1 MIDLLYALL
10 ATASSSLK
18 PLRELVLENLVCLLR
33 TTTASELTRAEI
45 VGDQIVTR
53 AQGKQE
59 DSRVLQGT
67 QIRGRVACG

>member
-45 VGDQIVTR
+45 VGDQIDEMKRLAATTWWQDAPHTKNAV
-53 AQGKQE
+53 
-59 DSRVLQGT
+59 
-67 QIRGRVACG
+67 